1 MAEAP
6 GFLSV
11 RDPENFAISRAGE
24 WFRVATPNSANA
36 LRRLRESDLYRT
48 LTDRGELVAFDELT
62 SGEGAVIIEQA
73 QLAAS
78 RPIDP
83 RSVVFSVQGIP
94 EITYPWEWPNAL
106 LAAAGRLTLNLRQ
119 ALLDLGLDLKDA
131 SAFNVQFLDG
141 KPIFLDIGSLEVWR
155 PNPSW
160 NAGKQFIEH
169 FINPLA
175 VGHSG
180 TVAAADAWAMTRG
193 RGLPSG
199 VARRLMPGRLRRS
212 LGLAIL
218 QAGTKPV
225 AKNAPNEVRYR
236 DIAEQ
241 DRSLALRA
249 TRSFTSRLRK
259 NLDKLQGVVHTTT
272 WSDYGSRE
280 HYSDAQLQRKN
291 ELSKAFLNTLALEE
305 GAVVLDVGGNDGMTA
320 ITATSAGNVR
330 CVVLD
335 VDAGALDRL
344 AERVMTSE
352 DRLPITPVVG
362 DVTNL
367 TPASG
372 LLNREF
378 SEFQRRIRPQV
389 VFCQA
394 VIHHIVITQGVP
406 LPLAVQALAQFQAP
420 IQIEF
425 ADVDDAKVQLLM
437 SQIPNW
443 QGQYSLDLL
452 VECLERFYERVEVIA
467 TTSPTRSVVEATS
480 PRPSGGESSNVN

>member
-11 RDPENFAISRAGE
+11 RDPENFAISREGA
-24 WFRVATPNSANA
+24 WFRIATPGSAVA
-36 LRRLRESDLYRT
+36 LRRLRESDVYRNMA
-48 LTDRGELVAFDELT
+48 DRAALVTFEELT
-62 SGEGAVIIEQA
+62 SGEGAAIIDHA
-73 QLAAS
+73 QVHAQRPVAAE
-78 RPIDP
+78 
-83 RSVVFSVQGIP
+83 SVVFSVQEVP

-106 LAAAGRLTLNLRQ
+106 LAAAGRLTLDFRQ

-131 SAFNVQFLDG
+131 SAFNVQFMGG
-141 KPIFLDIGSLEVWR
+141 KPIFMDLGSVETWR

-180 TVAAADAWAMTRG
+180 TVSAADAWTMTRG

-199 VARRLMPGRLRRS
+199 VARPLMPGRLRRS

-236 DIAEQ
+236 DVAEQ

-249 TRSFTSRLRK
+249 TRSFTSRLLKRV
-259 NLDKLQGVVHTTT
+259 NKLQGDVHKTT
-272 WSDYGSRE
+272 WSDYGSRD
-280 HYSDAQLQRKN
+280 HYSDSDLQRKS
-291 ELSKAFLNTLALEE
+291 ELSKSFLSRLQLPK
-305 GAVVLDVGGNDGMTA
+305 GSLVLDVGGNDGMTA
-320 ITATSAGNVR
+320 RAVTSSEGVH

-335 VDAGALDRL
+335 VDAGALDHL
-344 AERVMTSE
+344 ADRVTSGE
-352 DRLPITPVVG
+352 GQLSITPLVG
-362 DVTNL
+362 DITNL
-367 TPASG
+367 SPASG

-378 SEFQRRIRPQV
+378 AEFQRRIRPQA

-394 VIHHIVITQGVP
+394 VLHHVVITQGVP
-406 LPLAVQALAQFQAP
+406 MDLAVAALAQFDAP
-420 IQIEF
+420 VQIEF
-425 ADVDDAKVQLLM
+425 ADVDDAKVQLLIG
-437 SQIPNW
+437 QIPNW
-443 QGQYSLDLL
+443 QGAYSLDLL
-452 VECLERFYERVEVIA
+452 VQSLEGFYEQVNVIGS
-467 TTSPTRSVVEATS
+467 TSSTRRVVEAFGRRTS
-480 PRPSGGESSNVN
+480 GRHLSNEA